1 MGWEDVVRVFKRLN
15 NVFEKYETLP
25 SFILKPKQ
33 VQCFEYLGEGHH
45 VIAVLP
51 TGFGKS
57 LIYQLL
63 PNFVPER
70 KAGNIVLVVSP
81 LTSIIQD
88 QLVNLSK
95 VGIECGFLQLED
107 QANSQRYEP
116 LLEEDLNDA
125 SNSVFKI
132 SKSIVAGKCKILFA
146 HLESLLSD
154 QGRKILRSKIYE
166 ENVVACVIDEAHC
179 LELWGEEFRTEFQNL
194 SVLQAFFPHS
204 IMLALTAT
212 ASPTKLRNLKKA
224 LKIENCKVVT
234 ANPNRKSIFLKKEI
248 RMSNCKGLAGY
259 EDILLPI
266 ATELF
271 ERILGEDQY
280 VDHKKHPSS
289 RLFNQ
294 YHSPQ
299 TKLMK
304 TTILEEIKR
313 ENSRIRIIFA
323 TTALGMGV
331 NTPFVM
337 KIIHISP
344 PSNIE
349 SYIQE
354 IGRAARRGQP
364 AEAILY
370 YNNSDISTNK
380 KNVDQHM
387 KEFCDLT
394 TCLRSFLQNY
404 FGFKH
409 TKQELCCC
417 NCEILSLESRKAKE
431 IKKPS
436 PFIDK
441 SFLPDLE
448 LLINKLNTRADPLF
462 ADICTANTYAKII
475 VPRSVKPLL
484 TICTALDIKLPPI
497 NFNNVSL
504 DEGDKQ

>member
-15 NVFEKYETLP
+15 NVFEKYEKLP

-70 KAGNIVLVVSP
+70 KADNIVLIVSP

-116 LLEEDLNDA
+116 LFEEDLNDA

-146 HLESLLSD
+146 RPESLLSD

-166 ENVVACVIDEAHC
+166 ENVVACVIHEAHC
-179 LELWGEEFRTEFQNL
+179 VELWGEEFRTEFQNL

-266 ATELF
+266 AT
-271 ERILGEDQY
+271 D
-280 VDHKKHPSS
+280 
-289 RLFNQ
+289 
-294 YHSPQ
+294 
-299 TKLMK
+299 
-304 TTILEEIKR
+304 
-313 ENSRIRIIFA
+313 
-323 TTALGMGV
+323 
-331 NTPFVM
+331 
-337 KIIHISP
+337 
-344 PSNIE
+344 
-349 SYIQE
+349 
-354 IGRAARRGQP
+354 
-364 AEAILY
+364 
-370 YNNSDISTNK
+370 
-380 KNVDQHM
+380 
-387 KEFCDLT
+387 
-394 TCLRSFLQNY
+394 
-404 FGFKH
+404 
-409 TKQELCCC
+409 
-417 NCEILSLESRKAKE
+417 
-431 IKKPS
+431 
-436 PFIDK
+436 
-441 SFLPDLE
+441 
-448 LLINKLNTRADPLF
+448 
-462 ADICTANTYAKII
+462 
-475 VPRSVKPLL
+475 
-484 TICTALDIKLPPI
+484 
-497 NFNNVSL
+497 
-504 DEGDKQ
+504 